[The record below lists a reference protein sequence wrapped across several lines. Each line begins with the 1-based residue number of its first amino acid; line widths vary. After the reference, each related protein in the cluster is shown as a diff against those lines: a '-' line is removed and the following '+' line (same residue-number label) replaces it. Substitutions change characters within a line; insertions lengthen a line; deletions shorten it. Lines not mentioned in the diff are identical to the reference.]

1 MAGAGGTGRV
11 DGREV
16 FHHAGPHDSRR
27 QETGKPRTEVAH
39 GSFQRFCHPLPRV
52 RTHYFHTL
60 QKRVGME
67 TEVTMSTLFYL
78 SSAQMDTIR
87 PFFPRSRGV
96 PRVDDQKI
104 LSGIIYVLKF
114 GLQWK
119 DAPKEYGPY
128 KTLYNRFVRWSKM
141 GVFEKIFTALAENS
155 QDTSLLMIDATHLKA
170 HRTAASLRKKGLL
183 PDVSDEQRED

>member
-1 MAGAGGTGRV
+1 MASDPCRDIAGALGVHVARHMPALTDPGKVGGL
-11 DGREV
+11 RER
-16 FHHAGPHDSRR
+16 S
-27 QETGKPRTEVAH
+27 T
-39 GSFQRFCHPLPRV
+39 PRV

-119 DAPKEYGPY
+119 DAPKE
-128 KTLYNRFVRWSKM
+128 
-141 GVFEKIFTALAENS
+141 
-155 QDTSLLMIDATHLKA
+155 
-170 HRTAASLRKKGLL
+170 
-183 PDVSDEQRED
+183 

>member
-1 MAGAGGTGRV
+1 MSDVQQPFSDPNHAMNVETAAVPAVGAAATNPEPSAAQSPAGVSA
-11 DGREV
+11 
-16 FHHAGPHDSRR
+16 
-27 QETGKPRTEVAH
+27 
-39 GSFQRFCHPLPRV
+39 RV